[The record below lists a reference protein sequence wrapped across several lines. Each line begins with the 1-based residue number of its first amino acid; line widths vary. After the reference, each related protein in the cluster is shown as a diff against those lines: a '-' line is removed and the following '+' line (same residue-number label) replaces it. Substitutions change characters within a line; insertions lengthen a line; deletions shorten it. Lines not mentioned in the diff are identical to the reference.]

1 MAAVVTMA
9 AQLAEAASIS
19 LVAVFM
25 AEVDTDI
32 TEAATEA
39 TALMELTMEAMAAA
53 TTIVMTV
60 RDASPAT
67 AT

>member
-1 MAAVVTMA
+1 MA